1 MCSVVFE
8 GRLADDD
15 MLRDVGATDLTETS
29 EYQAYLN
36 MKDRNERLEDEIKF
50 LVMRSNV
57 DEDPVKQ
64 LQYELERE
72 QRKTQQMSS
81 AQQAKAALLNKIHD
95 LQNVADQQ
103 VGTSAKTDEEMKKL
117 VSYMETMQAELTR
130 KRQELSAARH
140 AYHEELVFGRRIDE
154 VHNLQEDVYLVQC
167 CNTMQFQPWLC
178 CPYSSFCTLTLFSL
192 AGHVSNIS
200 GDGRVHG

>member
-1 MCSVVFE
+1 MVFE
-8 GRLADDD
+8 GRPANDD

-29 EYQAYLN
+29 EYQEYLN

-64 LQYELERE
+64 LQYELEQE
-72 QRKTQQMSS
+72 QRKTQQLSS
-81 AQQAKAALLNKIHD
+81 TQQAKASLLNKIHD
-95 LQNVADQQ
+95 LQNVADKQ

-117 VSYMETMQAELTR
+117 VTHMETMQAELAR

-140 AYHEELVFGRRIDE
+140 SYHEAIIYGRRVDE
-154 VHNLQEDVYLVQC
+154 VRDRI
-167 CNTMQFQPWLC
+167 CNTMWHSLTSQSDTKSNHDC
-178 CPYSSFCTLTLFSL
+178 AAMFCAPAS
-192 AGHVSNIS
+192 
-200 GDGRVHG
+200 